1 MNLNTGF
8 QPQYPMNYNQMYQQP
23 QRNNGIIWVQ
33 GKEGAKAYQLM
44 PNSNAVLM
52 DSDVDGVFYIKVSD
66 NVGMCTLRKFKFTEI
81 TNEETAPVD
90 VSNYITR
97 DEFNKAIQEL
107 KGVTANAKSTIQ
119 PTSNTATLLSER

>member
-119 PTSNTATLLSER
+119 PTSNTATLII